1 MTKNQFL
8 DAVNEID
15 DEFINEII
23 NIPDEPQ
30 KIYFADDEPQAVYLT
45 NKPIAFWKIAVSA
58 AAAICVLT
66 AGIFAA
72 AKLHGIQ
79 TQDPIESETSVCS
92 AENSID
98 FYNYGSTGRYTVR
111 ITYKDC
117 DRTGATTNLTCF
129 KLESAKS
136 VNIKFYTTTPS
147 TVIKFYRNGPDD
159 ECAAFTTP
167 KYVSGMPGTLTASIS
182 LQPGSYRIGVCSAEY
197 STVNGV
203 IELYY
208 VDKLDQ

>member
-1 MTKNQFL
+1 MTKKQFL

-23 NIPDEPQ
+23 DIPVKLQEN
-30 KIYFADDEPQAVYLT
+30 YFADEEPQEVYLT

-66 AGIFAA
+66 AGVFAA
-72 AKLHGIQ
+72 AKLRGIH
-79 TQDPIESETSVCS
+79 PHSPNKSEISESI
-92 AENSID
+92 AENFID
-98 FYNYGSTGRYTVR
+98 FYNYGSTGKYTVR

-117 DRTGATTNLTCF
+117 DRTGATANLTCY

-147 TVIKFYRNGPDD
+147 TVIKFYRNGTND
-159 ECAAFTTP
+159 ECAVYTTP
-167 KYVSGMPGTLTASIS
+167 QYVSGMPGSLTASIS
-182 LQPGSYRIGVCSAEY
+182 LKPGSYGVGVCSAEH
-197 STVNGV
+197 SAVSGV
-203 IELYY
+203 IELFY